1 MRGEGKNRKCL
12 AYVAIFIVFQA
23 IVIAVFALTVMKI
36 KGPKV
41 RFSSAVAENFSSTDS
56 NSSSLSFTLLTRFA
70 VKNTNFGHFK
80 YQDSNV
86 TILYAGQAI
95 GTADIPRG
103 RAKARSTRR
112 TDVTISINTD
122 KLTGT
127 TNLASDMNSGL
138 VPLTSE
144 ATLKG
149 KVHLM
154 KVIKKNKSGKMS
166 CTMSVNLANRA
177 VQDLKCE

>member
-1 MRGEGKNRKCL
+1 MKGEGKNRKCL

-23 IVIAVFALTVMKI
+23 IVITVFALTVMKI

-41 RFSSAVAENFSSTDS
+41 RFSSAVAENFSSTNS
-56 NSSSLSFTLLTRFA
+56 NSSSLSFTLVTRFS

-80 YQDSNV
+80 YQNSNV

-95 GTADIPRG
+95 GMADVPRG

-122 KLTGT
+122 NLTGT

-149 KVHLM
+149 KVQLM
-154 KVIKKNKSGKMS
+154 KVMKKNKSGKMS

-177 VQDLKCE
+177 VQDLKCK